1 MAEAAT
7 LPNYTMVTALDF
19 VGRELGTSIWV
30 FVTSA
35 KKSAC
40 AIADFLN

>member
-1 MAEAAT
+1 MTEAVT
-7 LPNYTMVTALDF
+7 LPNYAMVTAISS
-19 VGRELGTSIWV
+19 GANELGTSIWV

-40 AIADFLN
+40 ANADFLN